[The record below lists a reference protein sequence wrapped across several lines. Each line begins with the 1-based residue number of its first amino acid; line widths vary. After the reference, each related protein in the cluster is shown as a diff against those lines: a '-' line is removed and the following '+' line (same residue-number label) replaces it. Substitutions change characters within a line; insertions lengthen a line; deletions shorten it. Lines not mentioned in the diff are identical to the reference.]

1 MTLRVAVLCS
11 GRGTLL
17 AALRRA
23 IDEGRLPA
31 SIDLVVVNHSDAPA
45 LTEAAGLNVA
55 VIPQS
60 DYGSRQLWD
69 TVLTEAV
76 VRASPHVVVL
86 AGFDRLVGAPLLEA
100 FPDAV
105 INVHPSLLPAFPGQF
120 AVRKALRYGALVTGA
135 SVHLVDSG
143 MDSGPLIAQAAVPVY
158 LSDDEATLWRR
169 IREVEQPMLVE
180 VLLAFAYDAVRVLRL
195 PGERP
200 RVLSPFSAPPTSTR
214 SG

>member
-1 MTLRVAVLCS
+1 
-11 GRGTLL
+11 
-17 AALRRA
+17 
-23 IDEGRLPA
+23 
-31 SIDLVVVNHSDAPA
+31 
-45 LTEAAGLNVA
+45 
-55 VIPQS
+55 
-60 DYGSRQLWD
+60 
-69 TVLTEAV
+69 
-76 VRASPHVVVL
+76 
-86 AGFDRLVGAPLLEA
+86 
-100 FPDAV
+100 
-105 INVHPSLLPAFPGQF
+105 
-120 AVRKALRYGALVTGA
+120 
-135 SVHLVDSG
+135 VHLVDSG